1 MVISIFVNDDKT
13 EMAFDKN
20 RLILVIMRMIVMKN
34 QNFLSK

>member
-1 MVISIFVNDDKT
+1 MVISVFVDDDKT

-20 RLILVIMRMIVMKN
+20 RLILVKMRTTVMKN